1 MANVGNKKSAGKN
14 GKSEVFCVNCG
25 SRINGRTKFCAECG
39 YPTGSSAIRVNF
51 EKVDKCPNCGDNI
64 PSFTAKCPSCGAEIS
79 SDDIPPAIKEFSG
92 NINKLDNAI
101 AAGLQKLQKGW
112 NSWTPTVKILWVIL
126 NVIFVC
132 IPLIF
137 YFLYQFYCFIKPAP
151 FTLEEEKKAHY
162 INNFTFPNDRENIL
176 EGLLYIKSAM
186 AALGA
191 KKIDRNTSRWVKIWK
206 NKATDLF
213 EKAEIMFKGDKIAR
227 DAYAAILK
235 SEKKLKKTLLIK
247 IIISS
252 AVLVIFVLYMSF
264 KDTFDTYEY
273 RRTDTTTTFTWPA
286 SGLALE
292 LPEPP
297 TNIGE
302 IELNSDRELWVEMR
316 AVEQAQFENYIE
328 ECKNKGFA
336 VDVEKSNY
344 SYKAHNEKGYCLNL
358 YYYTSYKELSL
369 SIEAPLPLSDIKWP
383 KSDIAKLL
391 PVPKS
396 TYAYIESESPTNFVI
411 FVGETTKEDFR
422 EYAEAC
428 YEAGFKKDYSK
439 YDTSF
444 SGYDEEGNYLDLQYI
459 GNKIMS
465 IRVYKKS

>member
-1 MANVGNKKSAGKN
+1 
-14 GKSEVFCVNCG
+14 
-25 SRINGRTKFCAECG
+25 
-39 YPTGSSAIRVNF
+39 
-51 EKVDKCPNCGDNI
+51 
-64 PSFTAKCPSCGAEIS
+64 
-79 SDDIPPAIKEFSG
+79 
-92 NINKLDNAI
+92 
-101 AAGLQKLQKGW
+101 
-112 NSWTPTVKILWVIL
+112 
-126 NVIFVC
+126 
-132 IPLIF
+132 
-137 YFLYQFYCFIKPAP
+137 
-151 FTLEEEKKAHY
+151 
-162 INNFTFPNDRENIL
+162 
-176 EGLLYIKSAM
+176 
-186 AALGA
+186 
-191 KKIDRNTSRWVKIWK
+191 
-206 NKATDLF
+206 
-213 EKAEIMFKGDKIAR
+213 MFKGDKIAR

-316 AVEQAQFENYIE
+316 AVEQAQFESYIE

-344 SYKAHNEKGYCLNL
+344 SYKAHNEKGCCLNL

-369 SIEAPLPLSDIKWP
+369 SIEAPLPLSNIKWP

-396 TYAYIESESPTNFVI
+396 TYAYIESESPSNFVI

-444 SGYDEEGNYLDLQYI
+444 SGYDDEGNYLDLQYI

-465 IRVYKKS
+465 IRVYKKN

>member
-14 GKSEVFCVNCG
+14 GKSEAFCVNCG

-39 YPTGSSAIRVNF
+39 YSTGSSAIRVNF

-101 AAGLQKLQKGW
+101 AAGSQKLQKGW

-137 YFLYQFYCFIKPAP
+137 YFLYQFYCFIRPAP

-235 SEKKLKKTLLIK
+235 SEK
-247 IIISS
+247 
-252 AVLVIFVLYMSF
+252 A
-264 KDTFDTYEY
+264 
-273 RRTDTTTTFTWPA
+273 
-286 SGLALE
+286 
-292 LPEPP
+292 
-297 TNIGE
+297 
-302 IELNSDRELWVEMR
+302 
-316 AVEQAQFENYIE
+316 
-328 ECKNKGFA
+328 
-336 VDVEKSNY
+336 
-344 SYKAHNEKGYCLNL
+344 
-358 YYYTSYKELSL
+358 
-369 SIEAPLPLSDIKWP
+369 
-383 KSDIAKLL
+383 
-391 PVPKS
+391 
-396 TYAYIESESPTNFVI
+396 
-411 FVGETTKEDFR
+411 
-422 EYAEAC
+422 
-428 YEAGFKKDYSK
+428 
-439 YDTSF
+439 
-444 SGYDEEGNYLDLQYI
+444 
-459 GNKIMS
+459 
-465 IRVYKKS
+465 